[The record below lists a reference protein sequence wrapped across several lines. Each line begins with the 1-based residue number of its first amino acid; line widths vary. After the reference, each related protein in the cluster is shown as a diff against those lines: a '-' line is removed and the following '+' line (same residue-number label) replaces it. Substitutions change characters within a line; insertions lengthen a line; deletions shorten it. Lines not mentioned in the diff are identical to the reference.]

1 MLKYKLLVGVIL
13 AVSMGTSQVSIS
25 DNGVLVPD
33 SSSVLELTSVNKG
46 MLIPSIALVSKN
58 AQTPIVSTPKNSLLV
73 YNTATSGLGINAV
86 TPGFYYWRS
95 DISEWERLLS
105 GTSTSGTDDQNLD
118 SMSLNGTLLTGY
130 IENGTS
136 ASIDLRPIVDS
147 AIMNASGSDDQN
159 LTVGAGTPTTS
170 IIDIEGSTSDVTL
183 QSGSNIMLSE
193 SGNTITISAIG
204 DGTGTDDQNLT
215 VGAGTPT
222 TSIIDIEGS
231 TSDVTLQS
239 GSNIM
244 LSESGN
250 TITISALGDGTG
262 TDDQN
267 LTLDAG
273 SANTSILNLE
283 NGTDIVI
290 QAGSNI
296 TLSESSDT
304 LTITASGGGG
314 AVGYDTVEYL
324 TGKTWIDGKPVYE
337 RVLNNYTGA
346 TGSGLNFSSYFPA
359 NYIDHILDMRI
370 ISECG
375 GQTHHSSYGSFNY
388 NGSSNSLS
396 SSVNANFSSCG
407 GQYTIILEYTRQ

>member
-222 TSIIDIEGS
+222 TSIIDIEGRS
-231 TSDVTLQS
+231 
-239 GSNIM
+239 I
-244 LSESGN
+244 
-250 TITISALGDGTG
+250 GDH
-262 TDDQN
+262 
-267 LTLDAG
+267 
-273 SANTSILNLE
+273 
-283 NGTDIVI
+283 
-290 QAGSNI
+290 
-296 TLSESSDT
+296 
-304 LTITASGGGG
+304 
-314 AVGYDTVEYL
+314 
-324 TGKTWIDGKPVYE
+324 K
-337 RVLNNYTGA
+337 R
-346 TGSGLNFSSYFPA
+346 
-359 NYIDHILDMRI
+359 
-370 ISECG
+370 
-375 GQTHHSSYGSFNY
+375 
-388 NGSSNSLS
+388 
-396 SSVNANFSSCG
+396 
-407 GQYTIILEYTRQ
+407 